1 MLLLTVAE
9 VGLVPLNRSVAENE
23 TFPVCAQI
31 TVGLLGC
38 NISVP
43 LDVTVQGNST
53 IGMYTK
59 LACFALFVEYKYTCA
74 IILL

>member
-1 MLLLTVAE
+1 MYVIEHVITMSILLKMLLLTVAE

-23 TFPVCAQI
+23 TFSVCAQI
-31 TVGLLGC
+31 TAGLLGC

-53 IGMYTK
+53 IGMYVR
-59 LACFALFVEYKYTCA
+59 LA
-74 IILL
+74 